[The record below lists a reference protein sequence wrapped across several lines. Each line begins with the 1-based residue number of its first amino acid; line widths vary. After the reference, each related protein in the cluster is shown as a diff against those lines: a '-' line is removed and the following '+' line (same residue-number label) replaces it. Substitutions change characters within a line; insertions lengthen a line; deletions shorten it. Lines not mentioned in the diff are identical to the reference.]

1 MNRGDNMSQLT
12 KYVIALS
19 HLYGMVHKN
28 KVVEIYNI
36 QNEDQIHQDNIEA
49 ILNNPPEELENAFV
63 LTHKDYFVMETIIDN
78 NEFDLM
84 LRKKADKPYYVPAK
98 EELLNYVDESYFEK
112 SKQYNNL
119 LSYLQKNFF
128 KPGDEK
134 AEWLAEDIQG
144 MCQFGVNMQVIFDSF
159 NKMKISFK
167 DINQTNEV
175 MQLIMDLSNNIRIWE
190 NNGHTPNEIFEK
202 FEKSNLRPL
211 PNKPFEFGGSNA
223 IDMKTRQKI
232 GRNDPCPC
240 GSGKK
245 YKKCCLGKE
254 DK

>member
-1 MNRGDNMSQLT
+1 MNQLIQ
-12 KYVIALS
+12 YIIALTN
-19 HLYGMVHKN
+19 LYGMVHKD
-28 KVVEIYNI
+28 KIVEIYNS
-36 QNEDQIHQDNIEA
+36 QNEDQINCSAVDK
-49 ILNNPPEELENAFV
+49 ILANPPQELEDNFV
-63 LTHKDYFVMETIIDN
+63 FTHKDYFVMETIIDN

-119 LSYLQKNFF
+119 LSYLQKSFF

-167 DINQTNEV
+167 DMNQTNEV

-202 FEKSNLRPL
+202 FEKPNLRPL
-211 PNKPFEFGGSNA
+211 PDKPFDFNA
-223 IDMKTRQKI
+223 TNVIDMKTRQKI

-245 YKKCCLGKE
+245 YKKCCLGKDE
-254 DK
+254 N